1 VLHWQ
6 LLTPG
11 GKIEG
16 CAVAQFAAEGK
27 LPQTSESS
35 PRNSDA
41 IAMIQ
46 SHAACRRFRRS
57 AKPGPVSPPIS
68 GATAGL
74 SSSVPFDSRT
84 ALLDKPAVA
93 PRGSRGFTLIEMLV
107 ALAATLLMMGAT
119 VTLFGVIV
127 DSVSG
132 SRALLEISDKLRATR
147 NRIQA
152 DLQGATAS
160 MRPPLRPENDEGY
173 LEIVE
178 GPNFD
183 GAPNAVPPPP
193 GQPPLNTLFGDT
205 DDALLLTV
213 RSRGEPFVGKFNAT
227 TMESQVAE
235 VLYFLKQDGPI
246 IDATTTP
253 PLRLCTLYRRALLV
267 VPGQQ
272 AVIAGQ
278 NTTAPTNTVNPFYD
292 LFDVSARVEPSGR
305 VANTLGDLTKPEN
318 RIGHPGAGAGVFPFR
333 FTTNIDPT
341 LAPLAFNSASGRLG
355 DDILMTNV
363 LSFDVQ
369 VYDPGAPVFPLSL
382 TNADPPPPVTA
393 VEPRDAYYRTTLL
406 AWIDSGYAPN
416 SFPVPRIS
424 PVYFVP
430 PPPPRTPPLP
440 PNTPVFAYGAYVD
453 LGYGQGT
460 GYVPPSPPAS
470 VFFDSP
476 NPKSGIPATRT
487 PANPYV
493 YDTWSWHYENDGVLQ
508 LSTVPGPPIA
518 DAGTNGLDDHT
529 AGPGFGIVDDIDE
542 RDTMPPYSAPL
553 RGVRITIRVY
563 EPSSLQVRQVTIVQD
578 FLSE

>member
-1 VLHWQ
+1 
-6 LLTPG
+6 
-11 GKIEG
+11 
-16 CAVAQFAAEGK
+16 
-27 LPQTSESS
+27 
-35 PRNSDA
+35 
-41 IAMIQ
+41 MIH
-46 SHAACRRFRRS
+46 SHAACRRFRGS

-74 SSSVPFDSRT
+74 SSSVPFEFRT

-93 PRGSRGFTLIEMLV
+93 PCRTRGFTLIEMLV

-132 SRALLEISDKLRATR
+132 SRSLLEISDKLRATR

-173 LEIVE
+173 LEIIE
-178 GPNFD
+178 GGESD
-183 GAPNAVPPPP
+183 GNHPSIT
-193 GQPPLNTLFGDT
+193 NTLFGDT

-213 RSRGEPFVGKFNAT
+213 RSRGEPFVGKFNAI

-272 AVIAGQ
+272 AAVAGGD
-278 NTTAPTNTVNPFYD
+278 TTNQFSTLNPFYN
-292 LFDVSARVEPSGR
+292 LFDVSARVEAGVR

-318 RIGHPGAGAGVFPFR
+318 RIGHQPTGVVFPFR
-333 FTTNIDPT
+333 FYPNIDPT
-341 LAPLAFNSASGRLG
+341 LAPSAFDASSNRLG

-369 VYDPGAPVFPLSL
+369 VYDPGAPVFEVWEEVTSPPSPPRPL
-382 TNADPPPPVTA
+382 VA
-393 VEPRDAYYRTTLL
+393 VEPRDERYMGPQAQGIIVK
-406 AWIDSGYAPN
+406 WINANPTPYPLPPPL
-416 SFPVPRIS
+416 FPLNLP
-424 PVYFVP
+424 PT
-430 PPPPRTPPLP
+430 PPPPRSYS
-440 PNTPVFAYGAYVD
+440 VGSVAFGAYAD
-453 LGYGQGT
+453 LGYLT
-460 GYVPPSPPAS
+460 TPPPYTNTPPAYSPPAGA
-470 VFFDSP
+470 
-476 NPKSGIPATRT
+476 GIPASQFGGVPNGLSGITLPRSAT
-487 PANPYV
+487 NPFV
-493 YDTWSWHYENDGVLQ
+493 YDTWSLHYENNGLDENAAL
-508 LSTVPGPPIA
+508 GPDLA
-518 DAGTNGLDDHT
+518 TNGLDDNT
-529 AGPGFGIVDDIDE
+529 NGIVDDIDE
-542 RDTMPPYSAPL
+542 RDTMPPYSVPL

-578 FLSE
+578 FLPE